1 MQHRTHPIRNTA
13 SIDISPRS
21 ITTQANQR
29 IGNIPLHH
37 IVSDIRSIFSS
48 DDDLRR
54 KDTVTINTALQATT
68 GQIAVVWKDSETNT
82 VEDVAYW
89 TPQNK
94 NIAQLRGE
102 TELID
107 IQTNRQYV
115 PSLVEIERVLGKNT
129 SETGLAEYY
138 PTEKHEEYPT
148 IVETPHNDDLN
159 TEMNTV
165 ATKRALA
172 CIRHWPWENTAKELL
187 AYACQDDVYKPRE
200 LDVPSHFTL
209 TNLLRGA
216 GGEVIIVWHDV
227 DSFTS
232 EFTDSI
238 TDISWLDC
246 NRKDNRVNVRT
257 HDVRYF
263 TSDSN
268 RDRYSDS
275 DAIHEVL
282 RPSNDVIPSF
292 AHVSFLKHLSDDS
305 ITPKILT
312 QTGHG
317 N

>member
-1 MQHRTHPIRNTA
+1 MQHRTHPVPNNA

-21 ITTQANQR
+21 ITTKANQR
-29 IGNIPLHH
+29 IGNIPLQH

-48 DDDLRR
+48 DEDLRR
-54 KDTVTINTALQATT
+54 EDTITINTALQATT

-94 NIAQLRGE
+94 NIAQLHGE
-102 TELID
+102 TKLIN
-107 IQTNRQYV
+107 IQTNPQYI
-115 PSLVEIERVLGKNT
+115 PSIVEIERVLGKNT
-129 SETGLAEYY
+129 RGTGLAEYY
-138 PTEKHEEYPT
+138 PTRNNDDYPLV
-148 IVETPHNDDLN
+148 VETPRSDDMT

-165 ATKRALA
+165 ATERALTY
-172 CIRHWPWENTAKELL
+172 IRNWPWKNTANELL
-187 AYACQDDVYKPRE
+187 SYACQDDVYKPRN

-216 GGEVIIVWHDV
+216 GGELIIVWHDV

-232 EFTDSI
+232 EFTNSI
-238 TDISWLDC
+238 TDVSWLDC
-246 NRKDNRVNVRT
+246 NRKNNRVNVRT

-263 TSDSN
+263 SSKTN

-275 DAIHEVL
+275 ESIHEVL
-282 RPSNDVIPSF
+282 RPSNDVIPSI
-292 AHVSFLKHLSDDS
+292 AHVSFLKQLSSDS

-312 QTGHG
+312 QTGYT